1 MRRWSKGLIFPFLAL
16 ILGWVLSAIILIS
29 GCQSKSPAREE
40 QVQGRSG
47 EYGDMLPAPE
57 TEEQILRRRLAAAG
71 EHFQNGRYERSLEII
86 RELEIANAPNAE
98 IPYLRARIAM
108 AQKDSTLALFHLKK
122 ILDIGVQQLG
132 LDQKRDVYRLL
143 ASLSYDSRDFE
154 QAYRYFLEMVNLSDQ
169 EVSTATWIRLAEIAF
184 YTRGDEAAAKI
195 YLLNCLS
202 ADLSDIG
209 EANRRL
215 LDRLSRALRW
225 STLEAEQFGCNDANV
240 SALQID
246 GDDLWIGTWNGG
258 ISRYSVGSGES
269 TLYKVGSESLTPR
282 TVRAIEVTP
291 ARVWIGT
298 YQGLFQ
304 YKKSTSRWQEMQ
316 FFGDKVEALE
326 AVGETVF
333 VGTLGRGLWRS
344 TARGWEKITQAGLP
358 GEFINCLVASDDYLL
373 IGTLNLGLVV
383 LDLHTGRLRSFDSI
397 NPDLTARNVITLL
410 VDDEDNLWIGTY
422 GEGLYRWDRRE
433 NAVEHFSKASG
444 QLADDW
450 VLCAV
455 QARTGLYF
463 GTFGGGVT
471 HLSAQGRSWQQIG
484 LRQGLAALDISAV
497 TYSPP
502 RLYFGTLGSGI
513 SVLDESLVLGGTRGI
528 E

>member
-1 MRRWSKGLIFPFLAL
+1 MRRWSKRPVFLLCSL
-16 ILGWVLSAIILIS
+16 ILGWVLSAVILIS
-29 GCQSKSPAREE
+29 GCQSKSSARQE
-40 QVQGRSG
+40 QVQGSSE
-47 EYGDMLPAPE
+47 EYGEVLPAPE
-57 TEEQILRRRLAAAG
+57 TEEQILRRKLAAAH
-71 EHFQNGRYERSLEII
+71 EHFQNGRYETSLEIL
-86 RELEIANAPNAE
+86 RELEIAESANAE
-98 IPYLRARIAM
+98 IPYLQARIAL
-108 AQKDSTLALFHLKK
+108 AQKDSTLALFHLKR
-122 ILDIGVQQLG
+122 IVDSGVQQLEV
-132 LDQKRDVYRLL
+132 DQKREVYRLL
-143 ASLSYDSRDFE
+143 ATLSYDSRDFE
-154 QAYRYFLEMVNLSDQ
+154 QAYRYYLEMVNLSDR
-169 EVSTATWIRLAEIAF
+169 EVSAETWIRLAEIAF

-195 YLLNCLS
+195 YLLNRLS
-202 ADLSDIG
+202 ANPSDIE
-209 EANRRL
+209 EADRRL
-215 LDRLSRALRW
+215 FDRLARRLRW
-225 STLEAEQFGCNDANV
+225 STLEAEQFGLNDANV

-246 GDDLWIGTWNGG
+246 GDDLWSGTWNGG
-258 ISRYSVGSGES
+258 VSRYSVGSGES
-269 TLYKVGSESLTPR
+269 TLFKIGSESLTAR
-282 TVRAIEVTP
+282 TVRTIEVTP

-304 YKKSTSRWQEMQ
+304 YTKSTSRWQEMQ

-344 TARGWEKITQAGLP
+344 TVRGWEKITQGGLP
-358 GEFINCLVASDDYLL
+358 GEFVNCLVASNDYLL
-373 IGTLNLGLVV
+373 IGSLNLGLVV

-410 VDDEDNLWIGTY
+410 VEDEDNLWIGTY
-422 GEGLYRWDRRE
+422 GQGLYRWNRRE
-433 NAVEHFSKASG
+433 NAVEHYSKASG

-463 GTFGGGVT
+463 GTFGGGIT
-471 HLSAQGRSWQQIG
+471 LLSAQGRSWQRIG

-497 TYSPP
+497 TYAPP

-513 SVLDESLVLGGTRGI
+513 AVLDESLVLGGTRGI